1 MQETRREYQTL
12 DHMKVVKGLMPGN
25 LGPRPSIK
33 RIQMIDSKQSLLQN
47 MEKILQ
53 RNNKAKDDDA

>member
-1 MQETRREYQTL
+1 
-12 DHMKVVKGLMPGN
+12 MKVVKGLMPGN